1 MKNKSIKN
9 YHNLVKVFNDYF
21 INVTNTYQEKDR
33 NTNIQTLSNLYSVFN
48 TPYLQLNLV
57 PVNAKEMKNIIRT
70 LKWKNSYGYDE
81 VPLKILKICSPYIIS
96 PLIYLCN
103 KSITSGIFPMRL
115 KFSQV
120 VPVYNKGDKHQL
132 SNYRPIS
139 LLTSFSKIFEKVIY
153 NRLYEHVTRHKVL
166 TKEQYG
172 FRSNY
177 STENAIFHL
186 TNNIL
191 NALENRQLV
200 GGIFCELSKAFDYV
214 NHDIL
219 LAQILWC

>member
-1 MKNKSIKN
+1 M
-9 YHNLVKVFNDYF
+9 
-21 INVTNTYQEKDR
+21 
-33 NTNIQTLSNLYSVFN
+33 
-48 TPYLQLNLV
+48 
-57 PVNAKEMKNIIRT
+57 
-70 LKWKNSYGYDE
+70 
-81 VPLKILKICSPYIIS
+81 
-96 PLIYLCN
+96 
-103 KSITSGIFPMRL
+103 
-115 KFSQV
+115 
-120 VPVYNKGDKHQL
+120 
-132 SNYRPIS
+132 
-139 LLTSFSKIFEKVIY
+139 LTSFSKIFEKVIY

-186 TNNIL
+186 INNIL